1 MGTSCNANAK
11 IVRGLR
17 RYDAVVGRG
26 DFSGRWDTYQM
37 VDQDKA
43 ADAFAAI
50 SNHDPLYGTEA
61 FTPWSRHLHNR
72 MPLPAEARILFDSTV
87 EEPLEQLAE
96 VVRQAFHNEV
106 TSRYQSV
113 FARGNVFLI
122 AALAKRYGV
131 SEDEVLPTTGVV
143 AGLRQVLSCLIRPGD
158 KVAVETPCFDV
169 LPNMV
174 GYAQGQVVPLV
185 RQWPRFD
192 ITPEAVEALMA
203 DGCRMVLISHLHN
216 PSGMPLSEAR
226 LAELEAV
233 VRAHDGW
240 LVVDEVYA
248 DMARVVSGPL
258 QILPR
263 LIRLNSLSKVFGLHG
278 LRCGWIVA
286 EQNVLNRIVE
296 TNSPYEF
303 GPSKLSHAVAALV
316 LEQPEPFEIHSHRV
330 ISRSRAVMEY
340 HLAAMAAD
348 GLIEGGLPA
357 YGCMAFPRVVGHEDT
372 LGLAE
377 VLWRDHGL
385 VSAPGE
391 MFGLA
396 GHMRLGL
403 GATVESMDDGLARLH
418 KALKTV

>member
-1 MGTSCNANAK
+1 MA
-11 IVRGLR
+11 
-17 RYDAVVGRG
+17 
-26 DFSGRWDTYQM
+26 
-37 VDQDKA
+37 DQEKA
-43 ADAFAAI
+43 ASVFEAVRKD
-50 SNHDPLYGTEA
+50 DPLYGTKA
-61 FTPWSRHLHNR
+61 FTPWSRYLHSR

-106 TSRYQSV
+106 SSRYQSV
-113 FARGNVFLI
+113 FARGNAFLI
-122 AALAKRYGV
+122 AALARRYGV
-131 SEDEVLPTTGVV
+131 GEEEVLPTTGVV
-143 AGLRQVLSCLIRPGD
+143 SGLRQVLFSLIKPGD

-174 GYAQGQVVPLV
+174 KQARAEVVPLV
-185 RQWPRFD
+185 RQWPCFD
-192 ITPEAVEALMA
+192 ITAASVEAVMA
-203 DGCRMVLISHLHN
+203 EGCRMVVISHLHN
-216 PSGMPLSEAR
+216 PSGMPLSESR

-248 DMARVVSGPL
+248 DMARVASGPL
-258 QILPR
+258 QVLPR

-278 LRCGWIVA
+278 LRCGWITA
-286 EQNVLNRIVE
+286 EKDVLNHIVE
-296 TNSPYEF
+296 TNSLSEF
-303 GPSKLSHAVAALV
+303 GPSKLSHSVAALV
-316 LEQPEPFEIHSHRV
+316 LEQPEPFEAHSLRV

-357 YGCMAFPRVVGHEDT
+357 YGCMAFPRLVNHADT
-372 LGLAE
+372 LVLAE
-377 VLWRDHGL
+377 TLWRDHGL

-403 GATVESMDDGLARLH
+403 GSSVEAMDDGLARLH
-418 KALKTV
+418 RALKTV